1 MKQSL
6 KVLAL
11 SAAVLLGATAAKA
24 AANGNDAAALGA
36 AAQTIGAA
44 VATQVQQSKDAQAQ
58 TAADA
63 EKAPA
68 AQAKETPARVAG
80 AGKGLRT
87 EEFPIDPKI
96 AKLSS
101 YVLKESLEPADG
113 VHAEDHSWRRNDWG
127 ICRAWLTCNSGR
139 QISCW
144 AQGWNC
150 DAWSNFG
157 DHANVVCEAWGGGS
171 APSKSWDSC
180 P

>member
-6 KVLAL
+6 KMMAL
-11 SAAVLLGATAAKA
+11 CAAVLLGATAAKA
-24 AANGNDAAALGA
+24 AAGDDTALA
-36 AAQTIGAA
+36 TAAQTIVAA
-44 VATQVQQSKDAQAQ
+44 VQTQ
-58 TAADA
+58 TAQMKKASASA
-63 EKAPA
+63 EKQADKPA
-68 AQAKETPARVAG
+68 AKAKAAQVVG

-96 AKLSS
+96 AKLPS
-101 YVLKESLEPADG
+101 YVLKQSIEPAG
-113 VHAEDHSWRRNDWG
+113 VHADDYSWRRNDFG

-150 DAWSNFG
+150 DAWSNPG
-157 DHANVVCEAWGGGS
+157 DNANVFCQAWSNGEV
-171 APSKSWDSC
+171 PSKSWDSC